1 MAQTTERTEGTTPAT
16 PTKTWSTKRTG
27 FKVTDKGAL
36 YLEFT
41 TARVYALRPDPARC
55 WTADLGARPRWCSL
69 KEPPLEPGSRSREL
83 RLVNGTA
90 AKDAAKDKEAVHAA
104 QSHSPYFVRR
114 RDNVQKLL
122 AHVPVAVQD
131 VLARVG
137 AGSWGL
143 YRFLHRSPAA
153 LELCATDE
161 GLRVAYLLAHAHRLL
176 GADVVDDDG
185 VVSEVVTPAQRRS
198 LAVARALLPKKRK
211 DIVGRF
217 GLPPTKATLKALGR
231 IPAMQLSPRL
241 LVDVR
246 AVLADEYRRRRVA
259 HLPVAPPAVWKL
271 LRSPWWLQLDPVLL
285 HDVAAA
291 SAGDD
296 GIVDDDGPAR
306 LLSHTVQL
314 AQQLGQPVP
323 YFDTWAKLVAIHD
336 ELTVEARQWLQTA
349 KVPLPPL
356 PDVLTSDERL
366 WVDPLPT
373 LQAMVQEGATMHHCL
388 GTLADQRVRAQH
400 GRFFA
405 FALHWPCRL
414 TLAVVSDVDTPWQIY
429 DLRGFANSEAP
440 GNAWAWARAFV
451 ERWNRRFPVGLRDD
465 PTAPT
470 QLTLFEGIA
479 PGVRF
484 DLLHLLE
491 DGAPF

>member
-1 MAQTTERTEGTTPAT
+1 MPETTTGRTEGTTQAT
-16 PTKTWSTKRTG
+16 PRKTWSTKRTG
-27 FKVTDKGAL
+27 FKITDKGAL

-41 TARVYALRPDPARC
+41 NARTYALRPDPARC
-55 WTADLGARPRWCSL
+55 WTADLGARPRWYGL
-69 KEPPLEPGSRSREL
+69 KEPPLEPASRIREL
-83 RLVNGTA
+83 RLLNGTA
-90 AKDAAKDKEAVHAA
+90 APDAMKDKEAVHAA
-104 QSHSPYFVRR
+104 QSDTPYFVRR

-176 GADVVDDDG
+176 GAEVVDNDG
-185 VVSEVVTPAQRRS
+185 VVGEVVTPAQRRS
-198 LAVARALLPKKRK
+198 LGIARALLPKKRK

-217 GLPPTKATLKALGR
+217 GLPPTKATLKALGK
-231 IPAMQLSPRL
+231 IPAMQLSPHL

-246 AVLADEYRRRRVA
+246 AVLADEYRRQRVA
-259 HLPVAPPAVWKL
+259 HLPVVPPAVWKL

-285 HDVAAA
+285 HDV
-291 SAGDD
+291 AGDD

-323 YFDTWAKLVAIHD
+323 YFDTWAKVVAVHD
-336 ELTVEARQWLQTA
+336 ELTIEARQWPQTA
-349 KVPLPPL
+349 KVSLPAL

-366 WVDPLPT
+366 WVEPLPT
-373 LQAMVQEGATMHHCL
+373 LQAMVQEGVTMHHCL
-388 GTLADQRVRAQH
+388 GTLTDQRVRAQH

-414 TLAVVSDVDTPWQIY
+414 TLAVVSDIDTPWQIY
-429 DLRGFANSEAP
+429 DLRGVANSEAP
-440 GNAWAWARAFV
+440 GNAWAWAGAFV
-451 ERWNRRFPVGLRDD
+451 ERWNRRFPVGLRED

-470 QLTLFEGIA
+470 QLPLFEGIA
-479 PGVRF
+479 PGFFF
-484 DLLHLLE
+484 D
-491 DGAPF
+491 DGMPF